1 MTSHV
6 KTIKKTKGNFYT
18 LSFANLNVLKTIYL
32 LIDFPLI
39 FDRVTS
45 KLTHRTFAKRIV
57 QHKQLHFAEDPSL
70 VQLFIYVL
78 IHASNNS
85 LKILFVGHVDTAQ
98 FSN

>member
-1 MTSHV
+1 M
-6 KTIKKTKGNFYT
+6 
-18 LSFANLNVLKTIYL
+18 LLRQYL
-32 LIDFPLI
+32 LIDFPLV

-57 QHKQLHFAEDPSL
+57 QHKQLHFAEVPSL

-85 LKILFVGHVDTAQ
+85 LKILFVGHVDAAQ